1 MKVWITCFIVLFGA
15 AELLQWFEQFTL
27 PMPIFMLG
35 GFFLAVASN
44 YDKLRDM
51 PFHLDYEARS
61 PQPKSTEPIK
71 ATPTPQSLPLQPDP
85 FTQLVQP
92 SKPISF
98 TIRKPYQAR
107 D

>member
-1 MKVWITCFIVLFGA
+1 MKVWITCFVVLFGA

-35 GFFLAVASN
+35 GLFLAVASN
-44 YDKLRDM
+44 YDKLRDL

-61 PQPKSTEPIK
+61 PQPKPTELPK
-71 ATPTPQSLPLQPDP
+71 AIPQPLPLQPDP

-92 SKPISF
+92 PKPISF
-98 TIRKPYQAR
+98 TIRKPHQAG